1 MLLCLVEKINNDI
14 DNVYHKNFRLSFIR
28 TFQKSEGEEYDP

>member
-1 MLLCLVEKINNDI
+1 MPLCLVEKINNDI
-14 DNVYHKNFRLSFIR
+14 DDVYHQDFRLLFVR

>member
-14 DNVYHKNFRLSFIR
+14 DNVYHKDFRLSFIL
-28 TFQKSEGEEYDP
+28 TFQKSEDEEYDP